1 MFTILL
7 ISAHI
12 CNMEVKS
19 TTQNA
24 VIERFFLRFCQS
36 MSDMTLVS
44 GSKFKKFFIQI
55 IANLPLKESELVRFL
70 KT

>member
-1 MFTILL
+1 
-7 ISAHI
+7 
-12 CNMEVKS
+12 
-19 TTQNA
+19 
-24 VIERFFLRFCQS
+24 

-44 GSKFKKFFIQI
+44 GSKFKKIFIQI